1 MFSGIPKDLI
11 DRRFEEILIDKTA
24 PLEIYTRLTSP
35 HFITLNAQSRS
46 NPKISTIESKGKPT
60 LCFSVHVEKHLQ
72 NRAFRIL
79 DFMCRLLEHRGHEFA
94 LDNYG
99 NTVVVINTIQL
110 HFNIRQLGK
119 YIQGPKGTF
128 STRQYIKTDILAIQA
143 YQDTYSTKQW
153 SDVKTVKLEDK
164 LVRIVAYLEAYA
176 ELEKQEEIRR
186 DEWSRI
192 YELKLQKEKELK
204 LKRENEKDKLEK
216 LLKFSDDLDNSKKI
230 EYYLNERR
238 EYLLSKN
245 LFTDEEKNYFEWGIK
260 KARWINP
267 LLDETDELLDP

>member
-11 DRRFEEILIDKTA
+11 EKRVEDILIDKNA
-24 PLEIYTRLTSP
+24 PLEISTRLTSP

-46 NPKISTIESKGKPT
+46 NPKLSTIESKGKAS

-72 NRAFRIL
+72 DRAFRIL
-79 DFMCRLLEHRGHEFA
+79 DFMCKLLEHRGHKFG

-99 NTVVVINTIQL
+99 NTVVDIDTIQL

-119 YIQGPKGTF
+119 YIQGPKGTY
-128 STRQYIKTDILAIQA
+128 STRQYIPTNNLAIQA
-143 YQDTYSTKQW
+143 YQHSYSTKQW
-153 SDVKTVKLEDK
+153 ADAKIVKLEDK
-164 LVRIVAYLEAYA
+164 LVRIVAFLEAYA
-176 ELEKQEEIRR
+176 EVEKQEEINRA
-186 DEWSRI
+186 EWKRL

-204 LKRENEKDKLEK
+204 QKREDEKNKLEK
-216 LLKFSDDLDNSKKI
+216 LLKDSDDLDKSKKM

-245 LFTDEEKNYFEWGIK
+245 LFTDEEKYYFEWGIK

-267 LLDETDELLDP
+267 LLNEKDELLDP